1 MGASVQTP
9 EAPYIKASPA
19 RGAAIP
25 SYVPG
30 MYAVTEVDHDKNRAI
45 DSLVRLYKP
54 GVGG

>member
-45 DSLVRLYKP
+45 DSLVRLCKP